1 MRIRRAQMVA
11 LAAGGCLLLSAGNA
25 GAGVPAVRCGA
36 TITKSVT
43 LSADLTNCPGTGLV
57 VGADGI
63 TLDLGG
69 HTISGT
75 NAPGGEGIADDG
87 HAGVQIRNGA
97 ISDFRLNGV
106 GLRGARRS
114 IASGL
119 VIRRIGAGGGENDP
133 VSAGILV
140 KDSPGSQVVANDVS
154 NHVVAFQS
162 DGVDVLGSAATV
174 VSGNRLDN
182 NNWDG
187 LVLIASPGSRVSAN
201 ALSGNGN
208 NGVEVNGA
216 SDSTSVTGNHAD
228 GNTQIGI
235 VVGSGQGM
243 RVAGN
248 SAKGNDTGLFFFD
261 LHDSVIALNQAAGN
275 NDGLDLAGGQFGS
288 DKNRVVANDA
298 SRNNISGIGIFG
310 GANDNVVTGNVANG
324 NRGSIGNGG
333 GIVVQGSTGNQLAW
347 NVANGNSDTGIVLLD
362 DQPGDTTGNSVKG
375 NTANQNRNHGID
387 AVAGSIDGGGNR
399 AAGNAVPPQCINVV
413 CAG

>member
-1 MRIRRAQMVA
+1 MVA
-11 LAAGGCLLLSAGNA
+11 LAAGGCVLLSAGTA
-25 GAGVPAVRCGA
+25 GAGVPALHCGS
-36 TITKSVT
+36 TITKSAT

-69 HTISGT
+69 HSISGT
-75 NAPGGEGIADDG
+75 NAPGGEGIASDG
-87 HAGVQIRNGA
+87 HAGVQIRNGT
-97 ISDFRLNGV
+97 ISDFKLNGV
-106 GLRGARRS
+106 GIRGGRRS
-114 IASGL
+114 VVSRL
-119 VIRRIGAGGGENDP
+119 VIRRIGAGGSENEP
-133 VSAGILV
+133 AAGILV
-140 KDSPGSQVVANDVS
+140 KDSPGSEVVANVVS
-154 NHVVAFQS
+154 NDVQAFQS
-162 DGVDVLGSAATV
+162 DGVDVLGSAGTV
-174 VSGNRLDN
+174 VSGNRLTD

-187 LVLIASPGSRVSAN
+187 LVLIGSPGSRVSGN

-228 GNTQIGI
+228 ANTQIGI
-235 VVGSGQGM
+235 VVGSGRSM

-261 LHDSVIALNQAAGN
+261 LHDSVIALNQTSGN

-288 DKNRVVANDA
+288 DGNRVVANDA
-298 SRNNISGIGIFG
+298 SRNNVSGIGIFG
-310 GANDNVVTGNVANG
+310 GANDNIVTGNVANG
-324 NRGSIGNGG
+324 NRGPIGNGG

-347 NVANGNSDTGIVLLD
+347 NVANGNFDTGIVLLD

-387 AVAGSIDGGGNR
+387 AVAGSLDGGGNR
-399 AAGNAVPPQCINVV
+399 AAGNAVPPQCVNVV